1 MNKKE
6 ILKQIE
12 ELEIR
17 QQELR
22 QLLLSNN
29 SMTDCLVLEDKYR
42 QAAKKSDLD
51 ARIELTENALLVR
64 VDGYAAYTKEIDT
77 RSNESLEEIVDRE
90 IKAIP
95 LMKVLYSYDQFDTM
109 RYIANDEFTL
119 RSFFDYNDVTRIK
132 VNDDSTLHIEY
143 SIARESETVVLRD
156 ILPKSNVMIDAY
168 VSSVDDEDECKVT
181 LKALFDNVSANKLIS
196 TLKTAHKAISQTITL
211 HKETLL

>member
-22 QLLLSNN
+22 QLLLSND
-29 SMTDCLVLEDKYR
+29 SMTDRLVLEDKYQ
-42 QAAKKSDLD
+42 QAAKKSNLD
-51 ARIELTENALLVR
+51 ARIELTDNALLVR

-77 RSNESLEEIVDRE
+77 HSNELLEEIVDQE

-95 LMKVLYSYDQFDTM
+95 LMKVLYTYDQFDTM

-132 VNDDSTLHIEY
+132 VNDDSTLRIEY
-143 SIARESETVVLRD
+143 SIAKESETVVLRD
-156 ILPKSNVMIDAY
+156 ILPKSNVTIDAY

-181 LKALFDNVSANKLIS
+181 LKALFNNVSANELIS

-211 HKETLL
+211 HKETVL

>member
-29 SMTDCLVLEDKYR
+29 SMTDRLVLEDKYR

-51 ARIELTENALLVR
+51 AYIELSDNALLVR
-64 VDGYAAYTKEIDT
+64 VDGYAAYIKEIDPQ
-77 RSNESLEEIVDRE
+77 SNKELEKIVDHE
-90 IKAIP
+90 INAIP
-95 LMKVLYSYDQFDTM
+95 LIKKIYEYDQFDTM

-156 ILPKSNVMIDAY
+156 ILPKSNVTIDAY

-181 LKALFDNVSANKLIS
+181 LKALFDNVSANELIS

-211 HKETLL
+211 RKETLL